1 MEQAVVPSCVREQRM
16 IQWIENYSDDI
27 KKICFIYL
35 TDRNQA
41 EDAFQDTFL
50 KAWKSMSA
58 YERKAVDNDKAWLL
72 RIAINTC
79 RDYYRGGWLRHVD
92 RSQDFDTVAA
102 NLTAS
107 GWGSYKNLADHEL
120 AMDICRLP
128 EKYKQVILLYYYQ
141 GMTFREVA
149 STLEIPLSTVQ
160 RRLKKA
166 ESLLK
171 IEWTGGDG
179 DDR

>member
-1 MEQAVVPSCVREQRM
+1 MEQAAVPSCVREQRM
-16 IQWIENYSDDI
+16 IQWIDAYSDDI
-27 KKICFIYL
+27 RKICYIYL
-35 TDRNQA
+35 TDRSQA
-41 EDAFQDTFL
+41 EDALQDTYL
-50 KAWKSMSA
+50 KAWRSMPE
-58 YERKAVDNDKAWLL
+58 YERKGIENDKAWLL

-79 RDYYRGGWLRHVD
+79 RDLYRTGWFRHVD
-92 RSQDFDTVAA
+92 RRQELETVAA
-102 NLTAS
+102 NIA
-107 GWGSYKNLADHEL
+107 YQDPVDHEL

-141 GMTFREVA
+141 DMTLREVA
-149 STLEIPLSTVQ
+149 QTLGVPVSTVQ

-171 IEWTGGDG
+171 IEWTGGND

>member
-1 MEQAVVPSCVREQRM
+1 MEQAAVPSRVREQRM
-16 IQWIENYSDDI
+16 IQWIEDYSDDI
-27 KKICFIYL
+27 KKICYIYL
-35 TDRNQA
+35 TDRSQA
-41 EDAFQDTFL
+41 EDALQDIYL

-58 YERKAVDNDKAWLL
+58 YEHKAEDNDKAWLL

-79 RDYYRGGWLRHVD
+79 RDYHRSGWFRHVD
-92 RSQDFDTVAA
+92 KRQDFDTVAA
-102 NLTAS
+102 TFPVMGGQHCQNP
-107 GWGSYKNLADHEL
+107 ADHEL

-141 GMTFREVA
+141 GMTMREVA
-149 STLEIPLSTVQ
+149 STLELPHSTVQ
-160 RRLKKA
+160 RRLRKA